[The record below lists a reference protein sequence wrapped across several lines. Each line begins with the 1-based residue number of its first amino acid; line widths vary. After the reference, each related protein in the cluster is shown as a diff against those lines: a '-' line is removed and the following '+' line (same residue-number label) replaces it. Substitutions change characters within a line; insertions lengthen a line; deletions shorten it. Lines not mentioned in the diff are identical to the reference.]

1 MNLNNNKDIKKIR
14 VRFAPS
20 PTGSLHIGSARTAI
34 VNYLFAKAN
43 NGTFILRIEDTDVL
57 RSTKDSID
65 EIINIL
71 RWLGID
77 WDEGPYFQ
85 SERLEIYKSFI
96 QKLLESNEAYRCF
109 CSQEELEE
117 MRKNCEKRGEIPRY
131 NGKCRNLNPKEIK
144 NLLDQGKPYTV
155 RLKMPQRD
163 ISFDDL
169 IKGKIV
175 FRGEL
180 LDDIII
186 ARSDG
191 TPTYN
196 FSVSIDDALMNITH
210 VIRGEDHVSNT
221 PKQIAIYNAL
231 GLEIP
236 QFAHIP
242 LILGPDKTKLSKRHC
257 DTAIE
262 DYRDKGYL
270 PDAIFNYLALL
281 GYSHDPQNEVIS
293 KDDLIKNFD
302 LSKISK
308 SPSQFDIN
316 KLTWINSQYIK
327 KLDIETLIELSKKY
341 IDNLDI
347 TEEKLKKIISLSTP
361 QIKILSDIREAIAI
375 FTNYEVLKNNPE
387 VLKLLNKNEIME
399 FLKKFWCNIKNLENF
414 NKENLEALYNS
425 IRDEFNIK
433 NRDAIQIIRY
443 ASTGKNVSPPL
454 FDTLELL
461 GKDESIKR
469 IKLFIEEFENIKK
482 D

>member
-1 MNLNNNKDIKKIR
+1 MNLNNNKDTKKIR

-43 NGTFILRIEDTDVL
+43 NGTFVLRIEDTDIL
-57 RSTKDSID
+57 RSTKESID
-65 EIINIL
+65 EIISIL

-85 SERLEIYKSFI
+85 SERLDIYKGFI

-109 CSQEELEE
+109 CTQEELEE
-117 MRKNCEKRGEIPRY
+117 MRKDCERRGEIPRY
-131 NGKCRNLNPKEIK
+131 NGKCRNLTPEEIE
-144 NLLDQGKPYTV
+144 NLLEKGKPYTV

-163 ISFDDL
+163 FSFDDL
-169 IKGKIV
+169 IKGKII
-175 FRGEL
+175 FKGEL

-231 GLEIP
+231 GFEVP

-242 LILGPDKTKLSKRHC
+242 LILGPDKSKLSKRHC

-281 GYSHDPQNEVIS
+281 GYSHDPQNEIIS
-293 KDDLIKNFD
+293 KEDLIKNFE

-327 KLDIETLIELSKKY
+327 KLDCDALFELSKKY
-341 IDNLDI
+341 IENLDI
-347 TEEKLKKIISLSTP
+347 TEEKLKKIISLSI
-361 QIKILSDIREAIAI
+361 QQVKILSDIREAVAI
-375 FTNYEVLKNNPE
+375 FTNYDVPKANSE
-387 VLKLLNKNEIME
+387 VLKLLSINGIME
-399 FLKKFWCNIKNLENF
+399 FLKKFLENIKNLEDF
-414 NKENLEALYNS
+414 SYESLEALYNRL
-425 IRDEFNIK
+425 RDEFNLK
-433 NRDAIQIIRY
+433 NRDAIQIIRS
-443 ASTGKNVSPPL
+443 ASTGKSVSPPL

-461 GKDESIKR
+461 GKDESIRR
-469 IKLFIEEFENIKK
+469 IKQFIEEFENLNKG
-482 D
+482 

>member
-1 MNLNNNKDIKKIR
+1 MNLNNNKDTKKIR

-43 NGTFILRIEDTDVL
+43 NGTFVLRIEDTDIL
-57 RSTKDSID
+57 RSTKESID
-65 EIINIL
+65 EIISIL

-85 SERLEIYKSFI
+85 SERLDIYKGFI

-109 CSQEELEE
+109 CTQEELEE
-117 MRKNCEKRGEIPRY
+117 MRKDCERRGEIPRY
-131 NGKCRNLNPKEIK
+131 NGKCRNLTPEEIE
-144 NLLDQGKPYTV
+144 NLLKKGKPYTV

-163 ISFDDL
+163 FSFDDL
-169 IKGKIV
+169 IKGKII
-175 FRGEL
+175 FKGEL

-231 GLEIP
+231 GFEVP

-242 LILGPDKTKLSKRHC
+242 LILGPDKSKLSKRHC

-281 GYSHDPQNEVIS
+281 GYSHDPQNEIIS
-293 KDDLIKNFD
+293 KEDLIKNFE

-327 KLDIETLIELSKKY
+327 KLDCDALFELSKKY
-341 IDNLDI
+341 IENLDI
-347 TEEKLKKIISLSTP
+347 TEEKLKKIISLSI
-361 QIKILSDIREAIAI
+361 QQVKILSDIREAVAI
-375 FTNYEVLKNNPE
+375 FTNYDVPKANSE
-387 VLKLLNKNEIME
+387 VLKLLSINGIME
-399 FLKKFWCNIKNLENF
+399 FLKKFLENIKNLEDF
-414 NKENLEALYNS
+414 SYESLEALYNRL
-425 IRDEFNIK
+425 RDEFNLK
-433 NRDAIQIIRY
+433 NRDAIQIIRS
-443 ASTGKNVSPPL
+443 ASTGKSVSPPL

-461 GKDESIKR
+461 GKDESIRR
-469 IKLFIEEFENIKK
+469 IKQFIEEFENLNKG
-482 D
+482 

>member
-1 MNLNNNKDIKKIR
+1 MNLNNNKDTKKIR

-43 NGTFILRIEDTDVL
+43 NGTFVLRIEDTDIL
-57 RSTKDSID
+57 RSTKESID

-85 SERLEIYKSFI
+85 SERLDIYKGFI
-96 QKLLESNEAYRCF
+96 QKLLASNEAYRCF
-109 CSQEELEE
+109 CTQEELEE
-117 MRKNCEKRGEIPRY
+117 MRKDCERRGEIPRY
-131 NGKCRNLNPKEIK
+131 NGKCRNLTPEEIE
-144 NLLDQGKPYTV
+144 NLLEKGKPYTV

-163 ISFDDL
+163 FSFDDL
-169 IKGKIV
+169 IKGKII
-175 FRGEL
+175 FKGEL

-231 GLEIP
+231 GFEVP

-242 LILGPDKTKLSKRHC
+242 LILGPDKSKLSKRHC

-281 GYSHDPQNEVIS
+281 GYSHDPQNEIIS
-293 KDDLIKNFD
+293 KEDLIKNFD

-327 KLDIETLIELSKKY
+327 KLDCDALFELSKKY
-341 IDNLDI
+341 IENLDI
-347 TEEKLKKIISLSTP
+347 TEEKLKKIISLSI
-361 QIKILSDIREAIAI
+361 QQVKILSDIREAVAI
-375 FTNYEVLKNNPE
+375 FTNYDVPKANSE
-387 VLKLLNKNEIME
+387 VLKLLSINGIME
-399 FLKKFWCNIKNLENF
+399 FLKKFLENIKNLEDF
-414 NKENLEALYNS
+414 GKESLEALYNRL
-425 IRDEFNIK
+425 RDEFNLK
-433 NRDAIQIIRY
+433 NRDAIQIIRC
-443 ASTGKNVSPPL
+443 ASTGKSVSPPL

-461 GKDESIKR
+461 GKDESIRR
-469 IKLFIEEFENIKK
+469 IKLFIEEFENLNKG
-482 D
+482 

>member
-1 MNLNNNKDIKKIR
+1 MNLNNNKDTKKIR

-43 NGTFILRIEDTDVL
+43 NGTFVLRIEDTDIL
-57 RSTKDSID
+57 RSTKESID

-85 SERLEIYKSFI
+85 SERLDIYKGFI

-109 CSQEELEE
+109 CTQEELEE
-117 MRKNCEKRGEIPRY
+117 MRKDCERRGEIPRY
-131 NGKCRNLNPKEIK
+131 NGKCRNLTPEEIE
-144 NLLDQGKPYTV
+144 NLLKKGKPYTV

-163 ISFDDL
+163 FSFDDL
-169 IKGKIV
+169 IKGKII
-175 FRGEL
+175 FKGEL

-231 GLEIP
+231 GFEVP

-242 LILGPDKTKLSKRHC
+242 LILGPDKSKLSKRHC

-281 GYSHDPQNEVIS
+281 GYSHDPQNEIIS
-293 KDDLIKNFD
+293 KEDLIKNFE

-327 KLDIETLIELSKKY
+327 KLDCDALFELSKKY
-341 IDNLDI
+341 IENLDI
-347 TEEKLKKIISLSTP
+347 TEEKLKKIISLSI
-361 QIKILSDIREAIAI
+361 QQVKILSDIREAVAI
-375 FTNYEVLKNNPE
+375 FTNYDVPKANSE
-387 VLKLLNKNEIME
+387 VLKLLSINGIME
-399 FLKKFWCNIKNLENF
+399 FLKKFLENIKNLEDF
-414 NKENLEALYNS
+414 SYESLEALYNRL
-425 IRDEFNIK
+425 RDEFNLK
-433 NRDAIQIIRY
+433 NRDAIQIIRS
-443 ASTGKNVSPPL
+443 ASTGKSVSPPL

-461 GKDESIKR
+461 GKDESIRR
-469 IKLFIEEFENIKK
+469 IKQFIEEFENLNKG
-482 D
+482 

>member
-1 MNLNNNKDIKKIR
+1 MNLNNNKDTKKIR

-57 RSTKDSID
+57 RSTKESID

-96 QKLLESNEAYRCF
+96 QKLLESNKAYRCF
-109 CSQEELEE
+109 CTQEELEE
-117 MRKNCEKRGEIPRY
+117 MRKDCERRGEIPRY
-131 NGKCRNLNPKEIK
+131 NGKCRNLTPEEIE
-144 NLLDQGKPYTV
+144 NLLEKGKPYTV

-163 ISFDDL
+163 FLFDDL

-175 FRGEL
+175 FKGEL

-231 GLEIP
+231 SFEVP

-242 LILGPDKTKLSKRHC
+242 LILGPDKSKLSKRHC

-293 KDDLIKNFD
+293 KEDLIKNFD

-316 KLTWINSQYIK
+316 KLTWINCQYIK
-327 KLDIETLIELSKKY
+327 KLDCDALFELSKKY
-341 IDNLDI
+341 IENLDI
-347 TEEKLKKIISLSTP
+347 TEEKLKKIISLSI
-361 QIKILSDIREAIAI
+361 QQVKILSDIREAVAI
-375 FTNYEVLKNNPE
+375 FTNYDVPKASSE
-387 VLKLLNKNEIME
+387 VLKLLSINGIME
-399 FLKKFWCNIKNLENF
+399 FLKKFLENIKNLEDF
-414 NKENLEALYNS
+414 SYKSLEALYNS
-425 IRDEFNIK
+425 VRDEFNLK
-433 NRDAIQIIRY
+433 NRDAIQIIRC
-443 ASTGKNVSPPL
+443 ASTGKSVSPPL

-461 GKDESIKR
+461 GKDESIRR
-469 IKLFIEEFENIKK
+469 IKLFIDEFENLNKG
-482 D
+482 